1 MIAWLAL
8 NIVWA
13 SAAMLLVL
21 ALRQP
26 AARLFGAGIAY
37 ALWLVPALRLIQ
49 PPLPAWHGA
58 IPSVASPETLVVFVE
73 GTAAPLPPDG
83 GPGQWVPILLAIWA
97 GGAAAFILWQWL
109 AYRAFLARISR
120 GARRICAHRGLPIV
134 ASEGAEGPLALG
146 LVERRIVVPAD
157 FETRYAPTERVLA
170 LDHEAVHHR
179 RGDLWWNLAALLVL
193 ALNWFNPIAWIAF
206 RAFRADQELACD
218 AAVTAGAD
226 STVRHAYASAL
237 IKSASRPG
245 LIAACPLNHAD
256 QLKRRLRMMKEHR
269 RNRARL
275 PGGLAILGLVTAI
288 GLTTGASVTAQPQA
302 EPPAPPHVSGGDHP
316 RERVIVRTVTRDGR
330 SETTTER
337 IEGDGSGVPAEGTRR
352 NERVILI
359 SPGARAQA
367 GATGQSEGGTRVH
380 TRMAV
385 RHCED
390 SRDDAAR
397 TGETDRRVVVLCRSG
412 EGGGARPTAMVT
424 GCSDADRFEVNEGTD
439 RDRYRFVLCSTGANE
454 SPARRAQTLQ
464 QVRDRLAGD
473 AGDLTGERR
482 TRVLAAIDREIA
494 RLRGN

>member
-120 GARRICAHRGLPIV
+120 GARRIGAHRGLPIV

-170 LDHEAVHHR
+170 LDHGRFTTAAATCGGTSR
-179 RGDLWWNLAALLVL
+179 RCSSS
-193 ALNWFNPIAWIAF
+193 P
-206 RAFRADQELACD
+206 
-218 AAVTAGAD
+218 
-226 STVRHAYASAL
+226 STGS
-237 IKSASRPG
+237 
-245 LIAACPLNHAD
+245 
-256 QLKRRLRMMKEHR
+256 
-269 RNRARL
+269 
-275 PGGLAILGLVTAI
+275 
-288 GLTTGASVTAQPQA
+288 
-302 EPPAPPHVSGGDHP
+302 
-316 RERVIVRTVTRDGR
+316 TR
-330 SETTTER
+330 
-337 IEGDGSGVPAEGTRR
+337 
-352 NERVILI
+352 
-359 SPGARAQA
+359 SPGSPFARSAP
-367 GATGQSEGGTRVH
+367 TR
-380 TRMAV
+380 
-385 RHCED
+385 
-390 SRDDAAR
+390 SW
-397 TGETDRRVVVLCRSG
+397 
-412 EGGGARPTAMVT
+412 PAM
-424 GCSDADRFEVNEGTD
+424 R
-439 RDRYRFVLCSTGANE
+439 
-454 SPARRAQTLQ
+454 Q
-464 QVRDRLAGD
+464 
-473 AGDLTGERR
+473 
-482 TRVLAAIDREIA
+482 
-494 RLRGN
+494 